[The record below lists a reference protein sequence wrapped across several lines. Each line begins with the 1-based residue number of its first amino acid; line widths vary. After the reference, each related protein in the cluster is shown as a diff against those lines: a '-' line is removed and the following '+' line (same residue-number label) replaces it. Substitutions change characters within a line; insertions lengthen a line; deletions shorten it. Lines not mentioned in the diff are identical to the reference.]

1 MSLRSYSRFESR
13 LGAQYRSP
21 AVSDLARD
29 PDCIICRDPNDA
41 ASSLVMPCGHVF
53 HADCLKSWIMQKQ
66 SCPTCNKSLL
76 DEEPRESQGA
86 EGEAAVSEAAAAVRE
101 IARVN
106 VETQLRALGFGE
118 EELPRRVEEL
128 LQEADRAMQAL

>member
-1 MSLRSYSRFESR
+1 
-13 LGAQYRSP
+13 
-21 AVSDLARD
+21 
-29 PDCIICRDPNDA
+29 
-41 ASSLVMPCGHVF
+41 MPCGHVF

-76 DEEPRESQGA
+76 DEEPRETV
-86 EGEAAVSEAAAAVRE
+86 AVEDPTVTAAAAAVRE

-128 LQEADRAMQAL
+128 MQEADKARC